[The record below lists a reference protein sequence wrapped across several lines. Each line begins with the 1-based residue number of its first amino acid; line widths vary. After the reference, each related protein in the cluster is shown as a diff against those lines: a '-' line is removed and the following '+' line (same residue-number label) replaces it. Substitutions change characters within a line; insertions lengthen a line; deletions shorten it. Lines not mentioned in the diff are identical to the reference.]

1 MLAPLAAMAAETEAA
16 IVCVSHLN
24 KAGGAEAMLRVMGSL
39 GFVAAA
45 RAAYLV
51 AKDPE
56 DETRRLFLPM
66 KNNLAEDRGGLAFWV
81 KGKNLD
87 GGIETSCVEWDGKPV
102 TMTAD
107 EAMAPAGDPEERSE
121 LDEAVDWLGK
131 LLKNGPVDSTEIQAA
146 AKQSGVAWRTLERA
160 KPRLGV
166 KATKATF
173 SGAWRWSLPG
183 DSDPNPSHTGGLGGL
198 GESESL
204 EPSCGAGY
212 TEDRHSPEDDPPK

>member
-56 DETRRLFLPM
+56 DETRRLFSPM

-131 LLKNGPVDSTEIQAA
+131 LLKNGPVWTPRRS
-146 AKQSGVAWRTLERA
+146 KPPRSSRA
-160 KPRLGV
+160 SRG
-166 KATKATF
+166 
-173 SGAWRWSLPG
+173 G
-183 DSDPNPSHTGGLGGL
+183 PS
-198 GESESL
+198 S
-204 EPSCGAGY
+204 EPSPALASRRPRRLFRERGDGRFPVTATPTPHTLAVLAVLGN
-212 TEDRHSPEDDPPK
+212 RNR